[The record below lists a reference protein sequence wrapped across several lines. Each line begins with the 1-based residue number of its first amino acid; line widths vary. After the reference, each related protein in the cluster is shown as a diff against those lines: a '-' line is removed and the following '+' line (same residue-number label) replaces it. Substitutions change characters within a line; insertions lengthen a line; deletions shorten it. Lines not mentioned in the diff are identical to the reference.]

1 MEKNF
6 AERLDSIYSVFNSKD
21 TALYDEATQEL
32 RTLVKESYETHIN
45 IIRHKENGMWCANCQ
60 LIIVQYILEQMEVS
74 TLSTKDQSQL
84 TVLIVD
90 LQQDKRISNVNKNT
104 VLRL

>member
-6 AERLDSIYSVFNSKD
+6 ATRLDSIYSVFSSKD

-45 IIRHKENGMWCANCQ
+45 IIRHKEDGMWETVYKLPINNCAVHPRTDGGFDF
-60 LIIVQYILEQMEVS
+60 IHEG
-74 TLSTKDQSQL
+74 
-84 TVLIVD
+84 
-90 LQQDKRISNVNKNT
+90 NVTTYGANYRFAKKKKNKQCE
-104 VLRL
+104 